1 MSCCVFGSGE
11 KACENPIPRPGDR
24 LQNSPKGQ
32 GDHLAGA
39 PGALS
44 RPRGGPQRRFRNRH
58 PVYPGLGLPLRLPRH
73 PPAAALVTSKGS
85 KAPDGSSAC
94 LLARSRSLRTHLPG
108 LGREPERSRP
118 EPSNLESTRSASPP
132 LPQPALLSP
141 VRVCRPSGLETRRR
155 RSLQDVRCRG
165 VARLPRLRLLL
176 QLGRAGTRI
185 FGRPRPRI
193 TSHPGDLGLAQAE
206 SRSIRPRWHR
216 PGADPGRPGRSLQ

>member
-1 MSCCVFGSGE
+1 M
-11 KACENPIPRPGDR
+11 
-24 LQNSPKGQ
+24 
-32 GDHLAGA
+32 
-39 PGALS
+39 
-44 RPRGGPQRRFRNRH
+44 
-58 PVYPGLGLPLRLPRH
+58 RLPRH

-165 VARLPRLRLLL
+165 RCPLAEIETAAAAGKGRDPDIRQAEAENHITPRRSGITAGRITIDPPEMASAGGGSGASWSLASVSQLRLPRSIAGSVPHQGLMKQPVETDRNASERQFLSPSRRSTWL
-176 QLGRAGTRI
+176 QAAD
-185 FGRPRPRI
+185 
-193 TSHPGDLGLAQAE
+193 GDAIKSGLGLTM
-206 SRSIRPRWHR
+206 R
-216 PGADPGRPGRSLQ
+216 L